1 MKKIALIV
9 ASVCGL
15 CLIYTSCEDDDA
27 MSMRQDRIERS
38 SIVNSLE
45 FQEYLASEMA
55 LYQEF
60 VRFAQSVQ
68 SVNQSDTV
76 SDEQPVFDMSLVQ
89 TVSEKKSVL
98 VSLFPILEQYGKV
111 LVKQMA
117 REALSEH
124 REFFSYWLANDP
136 SHPVPLTKDFSYEED
151 GWYRFGS
158 QDSAFIAAWEWSTAQ
173 GKECGGH
180 EMNSSYYVLYL
191 NSSATINHGELPI
204 PGDGA
209 TAVFHTHPGGNP
221 EMSPTD
227 SSSMRNYLPNGTMYI
242 IYGLGQYSSYG
253 PFLQ

>member
-76 SDEQPVFDMSLVQ
+76 SEERPIFDMSLLQ
-89 TVSEKKSVL
+89 AVSEKKIIL
-98 VSLFPILEQYGKV
+98 VSHFPMLEQYGKA

-124 REFFSYWLANDP
+124 RDYFSYWLANDP
-136 SHPVPLTKDFSYEED
+136 LRPVPLTKDFSYESD
-151 GWYRFGS
+151 GQYTFTN
-158 QDSAFIAAWEWSTAQ
+158 QDSAFIAAWEWSSTQ
-173 GKECGGH
+173 GKECGG
-180 EMNSSYYVLYL
+180 YVLGQQYFL
-191 NSSATINHGELPI
+191 FLDSSSTSTSTVIHIPINGVSI
-204 PGDGA
+204 
-209 TAVFHTHPGGNP
+209 VFHTHPSGNSM
-221 EMSPTD
+221 MSEIDWTT
-227 SSSMRNYLPNGTMYI
+227 MHNHFQNGTMYI
-242 IYGLGQYSSYG
+242 IYGLGEYAVYNG
-253 PFLQ
+253 PF